1 VLILATFVCYRRDAE
16 AYCMPRVVQ
25 FAVLVVDDEDGLR
38 QPLTRQLGQVE
49 GLRVCGAVG
58 TGDVVLTV
66 AAVER
71 PAVVG
76 LDWHGPGM
84 EPVALIGQL
93 RLVLPQVRVVVSSS
107 DATAARDALRAGA
120 DSFG

>member
-1 VLILATFVCYRRDAE
+1 
-16 AYCMPRVVQ
+16 MPRVVQ

>member
-49 GLRVCGAVG
+49 GCGCAV
-58 TGDVVLTV
+58 LS
-66 AAVER
+66 A
-71 PAVVG
+71 
-76 LDWHGPGM
+76 
-84 EPVALIGQL
+84 PV
-93 RLVLPQVRVVVSSS
+93 
-107 DATAARDALRAGA
+107 T
-120 DSFG
+120 SF